1 MVANFATA
9 SFRTADVE
17 AVGAILRSWIGS
29 RAAKVLG
36 IDRGTVVPRSGCFE
50 IAVGVNSGIR
60 EMGGEET

>member
-1 MVANFATA
+1 MRPLLN
-9 SFRTADVE
+9 
-17 AVGAILRSWIGS
+17 LP
-29 RAAKVLG
+29 AKVLG